1 MILCEVAIGKIKE
14 AGLND
19 NNDDDDATKPLDFEK
34 FQSVKGIGQNVP
46 DSQCTIA
53 RNYGLSD

>member
-1 MILCEVAIGKIKE
+1 MILCEIALGKIKR

-19 NNDDDDATKPLDFEK
+19 NNDDGDATKPLDFEK
-34 FQSVKGIGQNVP
+34 FQSVNGIGQNVP
-46 DSQCTIA
+46 DSQYTMA